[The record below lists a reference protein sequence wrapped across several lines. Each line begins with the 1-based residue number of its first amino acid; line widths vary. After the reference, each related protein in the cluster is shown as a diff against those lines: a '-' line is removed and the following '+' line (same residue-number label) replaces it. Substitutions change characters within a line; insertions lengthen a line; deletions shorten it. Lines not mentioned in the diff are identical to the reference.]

1 MVCLCSRI
9 SFSRKRNEGLSQA
22 ATWVNL
28 GNMPSER
35 RGQICRAGRHR
46 GVVAMRWGRGLESDY
61 RDGVSVWGHDSGLE
75 LVAATVAQ
83 P

>member
-1 MVCLCSRI
+1 
-9 SFSRKRNEGLSQA
+9 
-22 ATWVNL
+22 
-28 GNMPSER
+28 
-35 RGQICRAGRHR
+35 
-46 GVVAMRWGRGLESDY
+46 MRWGRGLESDY